1 MSENILNG
9 KNCLIT
15 GATGGIGKEIA
26 ECLAKKSCN
35 LFLTG
40 RDRKLLSKMR
50 MELERK
56 YNVKIEFQ
64 SGDLTKKKELDKI
77 IEKIRESF
85 KNIDILIN
93 STGIFVEKSI
103 EKTSLKD
110 FEECFRI
117 NAAIPFLFCKEFS
130 KDMKKK
136 KWGRIVNIGSSSSY
150 TGFKNGSAY
159 CSSKHAVLGLSR
171 SLFNEFKEKNVRVFC
186 ISPGS
191 AKTKMGKKCKNQNF
205 ETFINPKEIAEYT
218 INLIKFNK
226 EMIIEES
233 RLNRIKIE

>member
-1 MSENILNG
+1 MSKNILNG

-15 GATGGIGKEIA
+15 GSTGGIGKEIA
-26 ECLAKKSCN
+26 ECLAKNSCN

-40 RDRKLLSKMR
+40 RDKKLLLKMR
-50 MELERK
+50 GELERK

-77 IEKIRESF
+77 IKKIRESF

-110 FEECFRI
+110 FEECFTI

-130 KDMKKK
+130 KTWK
-136 KWGRIVNIGSSSSY
+136 R
-150 TGFKNGSAY
+150 KNGGE
-159 CSSKHAVLGLSR
+159 L
-171 SLFNEFKEKNVRVFC
+171 
-186 ISPGS
+186 
-191 AKTKMGKKCKNQNF
+191 
-205 ETFINPKEIAEYT
+205 
-218 INLIKFNK
+218 
-226 EMIIEES
+226 
-233 RLNRIKIE
+233 